1 MALFHYIGRNRQG
14 KQISGS
20 LDASTS
26 VAVAE
31 QLTKQ
36 NIIPVTIKNAAT
48 ASVSKDLKLSVW
60 FESKTVKGIDLIMFC
75 RQMYA
80 LMRSGVPT
88 LSAMKGLADTTTS
101 KALQRVMHDLHAKLE
116 KGFSLSS
123 AMAQHPNI
131 FNQLFVAV
139 VHVGENTGLLGQ
151 SFAKLAEN
159 IEREEETKK
168 NIKQAIR
175 YPMFVVFAIVIA
187 MFVLNIWVIPV
198 FIDMFSQFNTDL
210 PLATKMLITSS
221 TFFTDYWLL
230 ILIMFAVSGFAIKS
244 YVASEKGLYNWDKRK
259 LVIPIIGK
267 IIERAL
273 LARFSHS
280 FAIVLKA
287 GVPITTG
294 LNLIAESTGN
304 SYMTDKIVGMRKNVE
319 TGETLLRT
327 ARTSGLFTPLVL
339 QMIAVGE
346 ETGKLDE
353 LLENVAHYYEREV
366 EYDLKT
372 LTDRVEPILILVMA
386 TMVLILALGIF
397 TPMWDMFSAVQR

>member
-1 MALFHYIGRNRQG
+1 MALFHYIGRNSQG

-20 LDASTS
+20 VDASTS

-36 NIIPVTIKNAAT
+36 NIIPITIKNSAT
-48 ASVSKDLKLSVW
+48 KSVSKDLKLSVR
-60 FESKTVKGIDLIMFC
+60 FEPKRVKEVDLIMFC

-80 LMRSGVPT
+80 LIRSGVPT
-88 LSAMKGLADTTTS
+88 LSAIKGLAETTTS
-101 KALQRVMHDLHAKLE
+101 KALQSVMLDLHAKLE

-123 AMAQHPNI
+123 SMAHHPNI
-131 FNQLFVAV
+131 FNQLFVSV
-139 VHVGENTGLLGQ
+139 IHVGENTGLLGP

-168 NIKQAIR
+168 NIRQAIR

-210 PLATKMLITSS
+210 PLTTKMLITSS

-230 ILIMFAVSGFAIKS
+230 ILVMFAVSGLAIKS
-244 YVASEKGLYNWDKRK
+244 YVATEKGLYHWDKRK

-273 LARFSHS
+273 LARFSHG

-294 LNLIAESTGN
+294 LSLIAESIGN
-304 SYMTDKIVGMRKNVE
+304 SYMADKIVGMRKKVE

-327 ARTSGLFTPLVL
+327 ASTSGLFTPLVL

-353 LLENVAHYYEREV
+353 LLENVANYYEREV

-372 LTDRVEPILILVMA
+372 LTDRVEPILIIVMA
-386 TMVLILALGIF
+386 VMVLILALGIF
-397 TPMWDMFSAVQR
+397 TPMWDMFSVVQS